1 MLLKIQKILTST
13 VTGLEALS
21 IPTGEFEYGEVI
33 DFVRAKVAAG
43 GELGAK

>member
-21 IPTGEFEYGEVI
+21 IPTGELEYG